1 MSAREDAAPEAS
13 GFEIVPEGWP
23 RGVGYAHAIAARGRV
38 VSVAGQIGW
47 EPRTGAWR
55 ERDLPG
61 QTAQALRNIVEIVRA
76 AGGAPNDIVRLT
88 WYLTDR
94 DQYVALRREI
104 GAAYRAVLGRH
115 YPAMSV
121 VVVAALIEPEAL
133 VEIEAT
139 AVIPE

>member
-1 MSAREDAAPEAS
+1 MSVREDAAPKDPAL
-13 GFEIVPEGWP
+13 EILPEGWP
-23 RGVGYAHAIAARGRV
+23 RGVGYAHATAARGRV

-55 ERDLPG
+55 EHDLPG
-61 QTAQALRNIVEIVRA
+61 QAAQALRNIVEIVRA
-76 AGGAPNDIVRLT
+76 AGGTPSDIVRLT
-88 WYLTDR
+88 WFLTDR

-121 VVVAALIEPEAL
+121 VVVAALIEPQAL

>member
-1 MSAREDAAPEAS
+1 
-13 GFEIVPEGWP
+13 
-23 RGVGYAHAIAARGRV
+23 
-38 VSVAGQIGW
+38 VSGQIGW

-61 QTAQALRNIVEIVRA
+61 QTAQALRNIVEIIRA
-76 AGGAPNDIVRLT
+76 AGGTPNDIVRLT
-88 WYLTDR
+88 WFLTDR

-121 VVVAALIEPEAL
+121 VVVSALIEPEAL

>member
-1 MSAREDAAPEAS
+1 MSVREDAAAEAP
-13 GFEIVPEGWP
+13 GVEIVPEGWP

-55 ERDLPG
+55 EHDLPG
-61 QTAQALRNIVEIVRA
+61 QTAQALRNIVEIIRA

-121 VVVAALIEPEAL
+121 VVVSALIEPEAL